1 MLIFIALSCI
11 PPVLKVM
18 KHFYNAF
25 FKTDPWK
32 MTLKWLLNKNKQNVV
47 EGESNTTLAEEVNI
61 FVCL

>member
-32 MTLKWLLNKNKQNVV
+32 MTLKWLLNKNKQNVA
-47 EGESNTTLAEEVNI
+47 EGGTNTP
-61 FVCL
+61 

>member
-1 MLIFIALSCI
+1 MLIFIAFSCI

-32 MTLKWLLNKNKQNVV
+32 NWKMTLKWLLNENKHHMA
-47 EGESNTTLAEEVNI
+47 EGETHTP
-61 FVCL
+61 

>member
-18 KHFYNAF
+18 EHFYNAF

-32 MTLKWLLNKNKQNVV
+32 MTLKWLSNKNKQNVA
-47 EGESNTTLAEEVNI
+47 EEESNTP
-61 FVCL
+61 